1 MNKFGFFIAG
11 AVGLIAGA
19 VGGYLVTRKKYEN
32 IIDEEIA
39 EVKEEYKARK
49 EEMARDTEE
58 SKEEM
63 TRDMEE
69 AKEAEK
75 TVVEPKP
82 DISKVAKK
90 IMKKEVPTTKAY
102 IITPD
107 SFGEEEEYAK
117 ICMTYYEGDDV
128 LANEEGEPIDD
139 PEELF
144 GFNPVPNLGEYEA
157 DSVHLQDDTIKCYY
171 EILRDVGYYTDD
183 PRHKLY
189 RKE

>member
-1 MNKFGFFIAG
+1 MNKLGFFIAG

-19 VGGYLVTRKKYEN
+19 VGGYFITRKKYED

-39 EVKEEYKARK
+39 EIKEEYKARK
-49 EEMARDTEE
+49 EEMT
-58 SKEEM
+58 KE
-63 TRDMEE
+63 MEE
-69 AKEAEK
+69 TKEAEK

-90 IMKKEVPTTKAY
+90 IMKKEVPTMKAH
-102 IITPD
+102 IITPE

-157 DSVHLQDDTIKCYY
+157 DSIHLQDDTIKCYY

-183 PRHKLY
+183 PRHKLH

>member
-1 MNKFGFFIAG
+1 MNKLGFFITG

-19 VGGYLVTRKKYEN
+19 VGGYLVTRKKYED
-32 IIDEEIA
+32 IVDEEIA

-49 EEMARDTEE
+49 EAKE
-58 SKEEM
+58 KEEV
-63 TRDMEE
+63 

-90 IMKKEVPTTKAY
+90 VMKKEAPTRKAY
-102 IITPD
+102 IITPE

-128 LANEEGEPIDD
+128 LANEEGEPVDD

-171 EILRDVGYYTDD
+171 EILRDVGHYTDD

-189 RKE
+189 GKE

>member
-1 MNKFGFFIAG
+1 MNKLGFFIAG

-19 VGGYLVTRKKYEN
+19 VGGYLVTRKKYED

-49 EEMARDTEE
+49 EEMTRETEE
-58 SKEEM
+58 
-63 TRDMEE
+63 T
-69 AKEAEK
+69 KEAEK

-102 IITPD
+102 IIAPD
-107 SFGEEEEYAK
+107 SFGEEEEYSK

-144 GFNPVPNLGEYEA
+144 GFNPVPNLGEYEP
-157 DSVHLQDDTIKCYY
+157 DSIHLQDDTIKCYY

-183 PRHKLY
+183 PRHKLH

>member
-1 MNKFGFFIAG
+1 MNKLGFFIAG
-11 AVGLIAGA
+11 AVGLITGA
-19 VGGYLVTRKKYEN
+19 VGGYFVTRKKYEN

-49 EEMARDTEE
+49 EEMAKDAEA
-58 SKEEM
+58 SKEE
-63 TRDMEE
+63 TTTEE

-90 IMKKEVPTTKAY
+90 IIKKEAPATKAY

-107 SFGEEEEYAK
+107 SFGEEEDYSR
-117 ICMTYYEGDDV
+117 ICMTYYEGDDI

-144 GFNPVPNLGEYEA
+144 GFNPIPNLGEYEP
-157 DSVHLQDDTIKCYY
+157 DSIHLQDDTIKCYY

-183 PRHKLY
+183 PRHKIY

>member
-1 MNKFGFFIAG
+1 MSKLGFFIAG

-19 VGGYLVTRKKYEN
+19 VGGYFITRKKYED

-49 EEMARDTEE
+49 EGKV
-58 SKEEM
+58 KEEV
-63 TRDMEE
+63 

-90 IMKKEVPTTKAY
+90 VMKKEAPTRKAY
-102 IITPD
+102 IITPE

-128 LANEEGEPIDD
+128 LVNEESEPVDD

-144 GFNPVPNLGEYEA
+144 GFNPIPNLGVYEA

-171 EILRDVGYYTDD
+171 EILRDVGHYTDD